1 MYNDFHNPPISPLPK
16 HSLYDSYSPRNSSYS
31 TTSISN
37 TTDNGNSNNKVK
49 SKSSNSKMS
58 TIRNFL
64 KKKEC
69 MICIE
74 KRYIKSFVIISKN
87 CNHDTNICDEC
98 VKKYIESNLND
109 KGDVNI
115 KCPFAGCHVILDSYE
130 IKSLVKK
137 DLYERYDKLALRK
150 ALQQMSDIRWCK
162 NPKCGS
168 AQSHIGSDSEP
179 ILTCGDC
186 GTKSCF
192 THDSLWHEG
201 LTCQQYDEVEKARNE
216 ATHTYLEQ
224 HTKPCPKCGVRIS
237 KNEGCDHMTCKVLEC
252 KHEFCWLCLA
262 DYANIRD
269 HGNHYHETG
278 CSHYRAIE
286 KVFY

>member
-98 VKKYIESNLND
+98 VKKYIEN
-109 KGDVNI
+109 
-115 KCPFAGCHVILDSYE
+115 SYE

-252 KHEFCWLCLA
+252 KHEFCWL
-262 DYANIRD
+262 
-269 HGNHYHETG
+269 
-278 CSHYRAIE
+278 
-286 KVFY
+286 